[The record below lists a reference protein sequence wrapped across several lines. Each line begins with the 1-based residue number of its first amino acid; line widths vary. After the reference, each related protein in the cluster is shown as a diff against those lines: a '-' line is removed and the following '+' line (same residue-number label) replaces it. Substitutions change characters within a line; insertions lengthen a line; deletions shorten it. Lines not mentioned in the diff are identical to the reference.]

1 VARWEK
7 GECDIPAIAEK
18 LFRAMFMASLLGN
31 EELNELRLFLNSK
44 LGKLDTLDEIR
55 RGPAQFVLGL
65 SWSQKL
71 AA

>member
-1 VARWEK
+1 
-7 GECDIPAIAEK
+7 
-18 LFRAMFMASLLGN
+18 MFMASLLGN